1 VPCGFT
7 RAGLPISLQL
17 IGRAFDEPTLLRT
30 AHAYERSA
38 GWWRRRPPD
47 TI

>member
-17 IGRAFDEPTLLRT
+17 IARAFDEATLLRA

-38 GWWRRRPPD
+38 DWWRRRPPD
-47 TI
+47 AV